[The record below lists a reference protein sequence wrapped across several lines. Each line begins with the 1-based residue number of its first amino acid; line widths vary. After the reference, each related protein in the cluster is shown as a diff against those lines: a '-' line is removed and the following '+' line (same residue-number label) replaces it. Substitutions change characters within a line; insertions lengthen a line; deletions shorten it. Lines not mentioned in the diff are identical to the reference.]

1 MIRIAI
7 TPAAYDA
14 ICSWPVQRQGGNC
27 LIHIEAAVVDR
38 LQAMR
43 GPGEDYHL
51 AAHRVGAGTPGLAAP
66 GPPLERQHLGAA
78 RRRLFALHAD
88 DPHKLVNLID
98 LEAAE

>member
-14 ICSWPVQRQGGNC
+14 ICSTLPQGAPLWPAQRQGGHKC

-43 GPGEDYHL
+43 GPGEDYSDVIILRLVELEVSGSL
-51 AAHRVGAGTPGLAAP
+51 AGI
-66 GPPLERQHLGAA
+66 
-78 RRRLFALHAD
+78 RRRDRGHTCRS
-88 DPHKLVNLID
+88 PRRM
-98 LEAAE
+98 